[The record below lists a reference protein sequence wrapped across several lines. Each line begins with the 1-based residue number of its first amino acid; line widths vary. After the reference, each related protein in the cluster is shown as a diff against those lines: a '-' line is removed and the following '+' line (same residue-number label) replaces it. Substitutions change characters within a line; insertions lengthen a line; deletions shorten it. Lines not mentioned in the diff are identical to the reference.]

1 MRFCILF
8 AVAALLAAANAQTTR
23 GGPVPTAGKTGQA
36 QMVASSQRDC
46 SVIMQGWETGFSLFQ
61 SFLKTVFKDFL
72 PFEETEKK
80 KTKKKKT

>member
-36 QMVASSQRDC
+36 QMVASSTSRDGN
-46 SVIMQGWETGFSLFQ
+46 SGMSLV
-61 SFLKTVFKDFL
+61 SRLYASSI
-72 PFEETEKK
+72 
-80 KTKKKKT
+80 